1 MKGFYFYYFYYF
13 KEKNMNY
20 LPKSLAVGF
29 VLASFA
35 SASVLAAT
43 HPVTGET
50 LAEDQTFTYSLLD
63 EFTSADP
70 QIVEDVSG
78 SAFARDLFEGL
89 MNQDADGNLIP
100 GVATGFTTNDAK
112 DVYTFTLRD
121 NAMWSDGNPVT
132 AHDFVYA
139 WRRLADP
146 ATASPYSWFAEI
158 MALENVGAVLSG
170 EASPDALGVT
180 ALDNHTLEVRLTASL
195 PYFAAMTTHAS
206 TFPTPQWRV
215 RTFGSDWTK
224 PGNIV
229 SNGAYVLTEH
239 IPNERAVRERN
250 TMYWNND
257 ATILDKVVTLVI
269 NDENV
274 DLTRYLAGELD
285 KGTVPSGQY
294 LRLKEEYPN
303 QATSFPRLCTYY
315 YTFNLSPSGQEAYQD
330 VRVRQALSYA
340 VDRSVVTEKILQ
352 AGQIQAFTFTPGATA
367 GFEVPPVAFGQ
378 MSQDERNAKA
388 QELMAEAGYGS
399 DNPLSIELM
408 YNTSEGHKK
417 IAIAVQQMWKETLG
431 VNTTLANQEWKTFL
445 KTRGSQNFDVAR
457 GGWCGDYNEAS
468 TFLDLLTTPSGYNDG
483 KFSNA
488 EVDELML
495 EARTLSDATANYTRV
510 EEILANEMPVI
521 PVYHYSGVFMLKTN
535 VKGWPYDNVEQNWY
549 SRDLYKV
556 AQ

>member
-1 MKGFYFYYFYYF
+1 
-13 KEKNMNY
+13 MNY

-89 MNQDADGNLIP
+89 MNQDADGNLTP

-170 EASPDALGVT
+170 DSPTSALGVT

-215 RTFGSDWTK
+215 RTFGTDWTK

-250 TMYWNND
+250 TLYWNND

-285 KGTVPSGQY
+285 KGTVPSGQF
-294 LRLKEEYPN
+294 LRLKEEYPDE
-303 QATSFPRLCTYY
+303 ATSFPRLCTYY

-378 MSQDERNAKA
+378 MTQDERNAEAKA
-388 QELMAEAGYGS
+388 LMAEAGYGS

-445 KTRGSQNFDVAR
+445 KTRGGQNFDVAR

>member
-1 MKGFYFYYFYYF
+1 
-13 KEKNMNY
+13 MNY
-20 LPKSLAVGF
+20 LPKSLAVGC
-29 VLASFA
+29 VLASFD
-35 SASVLAAT
+35 SASVLAAAT

-180 ALDNHTLEVRLTASL
+180 AIDNHTLEVRLTASL

>member
-1 MKGFYFYYFYYF
+1 
-13 KEKNMNY
+13 MNF

-50 LAEDQTFTYSLLD
+50 LADDQTFTYSMLD
-63 EFTSADP
+63 EFTTADP
-70 QIVEDVSG
+70 QMVEDVEG
-78 SAFARDLFEGL
+78 SYFVRDLFEGL

-100 GVATGFTTNDAK
+100 GVATGYTTNEAK

-146 ATASPYSWFAEI
+146 ATASPYSWFADI
-158 MALENVGAVLSG
+158 MALENVGAVMSG
-170 EASPDALGVT
+170 DSPTSALGVT

-206 TFPTPQWRV
+206 TFPSPQWRV
-215 RTFGSDWTK
+215 RTFGDDWTK

-229 SNGAYVLTEH
+229 GNGAYVLTEH
-239 IPNERAVRERN
+239 IPNETATRERN
-250 TMYWNND
+250 SLYWNND
-257 ATILDKVVTLVI
+257 ATIIDKVVTLI
-269 NDENV
+269 MNDENT
-274 DLTRYLAGELD
+274 DFTRWEAGETD
-285 KGTVPSGQY
+285 KGALPSGQY
-294 LRLKEEYPN
+294 PRLKVKYPDE
-303 QATSFPRLCTYY
+303 AISFPRLCTYY
-315 YTFNLSPSGQEAYQD
+315 MTFNLSPSGPEAFKD

-340 VDRSVVTEKILQ
+340 LDRSVVTDKILQ
-352 AGQIQAFTFTPGATA
+352 GGQIQAFTFTPGTTA
-367 GFEVPPVAFGQ
+367 GFEVPAVAFGE
-378 MSQDERNAKA
+378 MSQDQRNVNAKL
-388 QELMAEAGYGS
+388 LMAAAGYGP
-399 DNPLSIELM
+399 DNPLKFEYL

-417 IAIAVQQMWKETLG
+417 IAIAAQQMWKETLG
-431 VNTTLANQEWKTFL
+431 AEATLANQEWKTFL
-445 KTRGSQNFDVAR
+445 KTRGGQNFDVAR

-468 TFLDLLTTPSGYNDG
+468 TFLDLMTTPSGYNDG

-488 EVDELML
+488 EVDELMTS
-495 EARTLSDATANYTRV
+495 ARTMSDATSNYTRV
-510 EEILANEMPVI
+510 EEIMANEMPII
-521 PVYHYSGVFMLKTN
+521 PVYHYTGVFMLRN
-535 VKGWPYDNVEQNWY
+535 NLKGWPFNNVEQNVY

-556 AQ
+556 AD

>member
-1 MKGFYFYYFYYF
+1 
-13 KEKNMNY
+13 MNF

-89 MNQDADGNLIP
+89 MNQDADGNLTP

-170 EASPDALGVT
+170 DSPTSALGVT

-215 RTFGSDWTK
+215 RTFGTDWTK

-294 LRLKEEYPN
+294 LRLKEEYPDE
-303 QATSFPRLCTYY
+303 ATSFPRLCTYY

-378 MSQDERNAKA
+378 MSQDQRNINAKL
-388 QELMAEAGYGS
+388 LMAAAGYGP

-445 KTRGSQNFDVAR
+445 KTRGGQNFDVAR

>member
-1 MKGFYFYYFYYF
+1 
-13 KEKNMNY
+13 MNF

-170 EASPDALGVT
+170 DSPTSALGVT

-206 TFPTPQWRV
+206 TFPSPQWRV
-215 RTFGSDWTK
+215 RTFGDEWTK

-229 SNGAYVLTEH
+229 GNGAYVLTEH
-239 IPNERAVRERN
+239 IPNETATRERN

-257 ATILDKVVTLVI
+257 ATIIDKVVTLII
-269 NDENV
+269 NDENT
-274 DLTRYLAGELD
+274 DFTRWEAGETD
-285 KGTVPSGQY
+285 KGALPSGQY
-294 LRLKEEYPN
+294 PRLKVKYPDE
-303 QATSFPRLCTYY
+303 AISFPRLCTYY
-315 YTFNLSPSGQEAYQD
+315 MTFNVSPSGPEAFKD

-340 VDRSVVTEKILQ
+340 LDRSVVTDKILQ
-352 AGQIQAFTFTPGATA
+352 GGQIQAFTFTPGATA
-367 GFEVPPVAFGQ
+367 GFEVPAVAFGQ
-378 MSQDERNAKA
+378 MSQDQRNVNAKL
-388 QELMAEAGYGS
+388 LMAAAGYGP
-399 DNPLSIELM
+399 DNPLKFEYM

-417 IAIAVQQMWKETLG
+417 IAIAAQQMWKETLG
-431 VNTTLANQEWKTFL
+431 AEATLANQEWKTFL
-445 KTRGSQNFDVAR
+445 KTRGGQNFDVAR

-468 TFLDLLTTPSGYNDG
+468 TFLDLMTTPSGYNDG

-488 EVDELML
+488 EVDELMTS
-495 EARTLSDATANYTRV
+495 ARTMSDATSNYTRV
-510 EEILANEMPVI
+510 EEIMANEMPII
-521 PVYHYSGVFMLKTN
+521 PVYHYTGVFMLRN
-535 VKGWPYDNVEQNWY
+535 NLKGWPFNNVEQNVY

-556 AQ
+556 AD

>member
-1 MKGFYFYYFYYF
+1 
-13 KEKNMNY
+13 MNF

-50 LAEDQTFTYSLLD
+50 LADDQTFTYSMLD
-63 EFTSADP
+63 EFTTADP
-70 QIVEDVSG
+70 QMVEDVEG
-78 SAFARDLFEGL
+78 SYFVRDLFEGL

-100 GVATGFTTNDAK
+100 GVATGYTTNEAK

-146 ATASPYSWFAEI
+146 ATASPYSWFADI
-158 MALENVGAVLSG
+158 MALENVGAVMSG
-170 EASPDALGVT
+170 DSPTSALGVT

-206 TFPTPQWRV
+206 TFPSPQWRV
-215 RTFGSDWTK
+215 RTFGDDWTK

-229 SNGAYVLTEH
+229 GNGAYVLTEH
-239 IPNERAVRERN
+239 IPNETATRERN
-250 TMYWNND
+250 SLYWNND
-257 ATILDKVVTLVI
+257 ATIIDKVVTLI
-269 NDENV
+269 MNDENT
-274 DLTRYLAGELD
+274 DFTRWEAGETD
-285 KGTVPSGQY
+285 KGALPSGQY
-294 LRLKEEYPN
+294 PRLKVKYPDE
-303 QATSFPRLCTYY
+303 AISFPRLCTYY
-315 YTFNLSPSGQEAYQD
+315 MTFNLSPSGPEAFKD

-340 VDRSVVTEKILQ
+340 LDRSVVTDKILQ
-352 AGQIQAFTFTPGATA
+352 GGQIQAFTFTPGTTA
-367 GFEVPPVAFGQ
+367 GFEVPAVAFGE
-378 MSQDERNAKA
+378 MSQDQRNVNAKL
-388 QELMAEAGYGS
+388 LMAAAGYGP
-399 DNPLSIELM
+399 DNPLKFEYL

-417 IAIAVQQMWKETLG
+417 IAIAAQQMWKETLG
-431 VNTTLANQEWKTFL
+431 AEATLANQEWKTFL
-445 KTRGSQNFDVAR
+445 KTRGGQNFDVAR

-468 TFLDLLTTPSGYNDG
+468 TFLDLMTTPSGYNDG

-488 EVDELML
+488 EVDELMIS
-495 EARTLSDATANYTRV
+495 ARTMSDATSNYTRV
-510 EEILANEMPVI
+510 EEIMANEMPII
-521 PVYHYSGVFMLKTN
+521 PVYHYTGVFMLRN
-535 VKGWPYDNVEQNWY
+535 NLKGWPFNNVEQNVY

-556 AQ
+556 AD

>member
-1 MKGFYFYYFYYF
+1 
-13 KEKNMNY
+13 MNY

-170 EASPDALGVT
+170 DSPPSALGVT

-285 KGTVPSGQY
+285 MGTVPSGQY
-294 LRLKEEYPN
+294 LRLKEEYPDE
-303 QATSFPRLCTYY
+303 ATSFPRLCTYY

-378 MSQDERNAKA
+378 MSQDQRNINAKL
-388 QELMAEAGYGS
+388 LMAAAGYGP

-445 KTRGSQNFDVAR
+445 KTRGGQNFDVAR

-521 PVYHYSGVFMLKTN
+521 PVYHYSGVFMLKAN

>member
-1 MKGFYFYYFYYF
+1 MKVFVFILF
-13 KEKNMNY
+13 KEKYMNY

-35 SASVLAAT
+35 ASSVLAAGT
-43 HPVTGET
+43 HPVTGEA
-50 LAEDQTFTYSLLD
+50 LSDDQTFTYSMLD

-70 QIVEDVSG
+70 QIVEDVEG
-78 SAFARDLFEGL
+78 SWFVRDLFEGL

-100 GVATGFTTNDAK
+100 GVATGYTTNEAK

-121 NAMWSDGNPVT
+121 NARWSDGNQVT

-158 MALENVGAVLSG
+158 MALENVGAVMSG
-170 EASPDALGVT
+170 ESPPEALGIR
-180 ALDNHTLEVRLTASL
+180 ALDNLTLEVRLTASL

-206 TFPTPQWRV
+206 TYPTPQWTV
-215 RTFGSDWTK
+215 KTFGDDWTK

-229 SNGAYVLTEH
+229 GNGAYVLTEH
-239 IPNERAVRERN
+239 IPNETATRERN
-250 TMYWNND
+250 SLYWNND
-257 ATILDKVVTLVI
+257 ATIIDKVVTLI
-269 NDENV
+269 MNDENT
-274 DLTRYLAGELD
+274 DFTRWEAGETD
-285 KGTVPSGQY
+285 RGTIPSGQY
-294 LRLKEEYPN
+294 PRLKAQYPEE
-303 QATSFPRLCTYY
+303 AISFPRLCTYY
-315 YTFNLSPSGQEAYQD
+315 YTFNLSPSGQDALQD

-340 VDRSVVTEKILQ
+340 LDRSVVTDKILQ
-352 AGQIQAFTFTPGATA
+352 GGQIQAFTFTPGATA
-367 GFEVPPVAFGQ
+367 GFEVPAVAFGQ
-378 MSQDERNAKA
+378 MTQNERNAKA
-388 QELMAEAGYGS
+388 KELMAEAGYGS
-399 DNPLSIELM
+399 DNPLSVEIM
-408 YNTSEGHKK
+408 YNTSEAHKK

-431 VNTTLANQEWKTFL
+431 VKATLANQEWKTFL
-445 KTRGSQNFDVAR
+445 KTRGGQNFDIAR

-488 EVDELML
+488 EVDELMTS
-495 EARTLSDATANYTRV
+495 ARTMSDATSNYTRV

-521 PVYHYSGVFMLKTN
+521 PVYHYTGLFMLRKN
-535 VKGWPYDNVEQNWY
+535 VKGWPFNNVEQNIY

-556 AQ
+556 AD

>member
-1 MKGFYFYYFYYF
+1 
-13 KEKNMNY
+13 MNY

-89 MNQDADGNLIP
+89 MNQDADGNLTP

-250 TMYWNND
+250 TRYWNND

-294 LRLKEEYPN
+294 LRLKEEYPDE
-303 QATSFPRLCTYY
+303 ATSFPRLCTYY

-445 KTRGSQNFDVAR
+445 KTRGGQNFDVAR

>member
-1 MKGFYFYYFYYF
+1 
-13 KEKNMNY
+13 MNF

-50 LAEDQTFTYSLLD
+50 LADDQTFTYSMLD
-63 EFTSADP
+63 EFTTADP
-70 QIVEDVSG
+70 QMVEDVSG
-78 SAFARDLFEGL
+78 SYFVRDLFEGL

-100 GVATGFTTNDAK
+100 GVATGYTTNEAK

-146 ATASPYSWFAEI
+146 ATASPYSWFADI
-158 MALENVGAVLSG
+158 MALENVGAVMSG
-170 EASPDALGVT
+170 DSPTSALGVT

-206 TFPTPQWRV
+206 TFPSPQWRV
-215 RTFGSDWTK
+215 RTFGDEWTK

-229 SNGAYVLTEH
+229 GNGAYVLTEH
-239 IPNERAVRERN
+239 IPNETATRERN

-269 NDENV
+269 NDENT
-274 DLTRYLAGELD
+274 DFTRWEAGETD
-285 KGTVPSGQY
+285 KGAVPSGQY
-294 LRLKEEYPN
+294 PRLKAEYPDE
-303 QATSFPRLCTYY
+303 AISFPRLCTYY
-315 YTFNLSPSGQEAYQD
+315 MTFNLSPSGPEAFKD

-340 VDRSVVTEKILQ
+340 LDRSVVTDKVLQ
-352 AGQIQAFTFTPGATA
+352 GGQIQAFTFTPGATA
-367 GFEVPPVAFGQ
+367 GFEVPAVAFGQ
-378 MSQDERNAKA
+378 MSQDQRNVNAKL
-388 QELMAEAGYGS
+388 LMAAAGYGP
-399 DNPLSIELM
+399 DNPLKFEYM

-417 IAIAVQQMWKETLG
+417 IAIGAQQMWKETLG
-431 VNTTLANQEWKTFL
+431 AEATLANQEWKTFL
-445 KTRGSQNFDVAR
+445 KTRGGQNFDVAR

-468 TFLDLLTTPSGYNDG
+468 TFLDLMTTPSGYNDG

-488 EVDELML
+488 EVDELMTS
-495 EARTLSDATANYTRV
+495 ARTMSDATSNYTRV
-510 EEILANEMPVI
+510 EEIMANEMPII
-521 PVYHYSGVFMLKTN
+521 PVYHYTGVFMLRN
-535 VKGWPYDNVEQNWY
+535 NLKGWPFNNVEQNVY

-556 AQ
+556 AD

>member
-1 MKGFYFYYFYYF
+1 MKDLVFFKF
-13 KEKNMNY
+13 KEKYMNY

-29 VLASFA
+29 VLATFA
-35 SASVLAAT
+35 ASSVFAAGT
-43 HPVTGET
+43 HPVTGEA
-50 LAEDQTFTYSLLD
+50 LADDQTFTYSLLD
-63 EFTSADP
+63 EFTTADP
-70 QIVEDVSG
+70 QMVEDVSG
-78 SAFARDLFEGL
+78 SYFVRDLFEGL

-100 GVATGFTTNDAK
+100 GVATGYTTNEAK
-112 DVYTFTLRD
+112 DVYTFTLRN
-121 NAMWSDGNPVT
+121 NARWSDGNPVT

-146 ATASPYSWFAEI
+146 ATGSPYSWFADI
-158 MALENVGAVLSG
+158 MALENVGAVMSG
-170 EASPDALGVT
+170 ESPPEALGIR

-206 TFPTPQWRV
+206 TFPSPQWTV
-215 RTFGSDWTK
+215 RTFGDGWTK

-229 SNGAYVLTEH
+229 GNGAYVLTEH
-239 IPNERAVRERN
+239 IPNETATRERN

-257 ATILDKVVTLVI
+257 ATIIDKVVTLVI
-269 NDENV
+269 NDENT
-274 DLTRYLAGELD
+274 DLTRWQAGETD
-285 KGTVPSGQY
+285 KGAVPSGQY
-294 LRLKEEYPN
+294 PRLKAEYPDE
-303 QATSFPRLCTYY
+303 AISFPRLCTYY
-315 YTFNLSPSGQEAYQD
+315 YTFNLSPSGQEALQD
-330 VRVRQALSYA
+330 IRVRQALSYA
-340 VDRSVVTEKILQ
+340 LDRSVVTDKVLQ
-352 AGQIQAFTFTPGATA
+352 GGQIQAFTFTPGATA
-367 GFEVPPVAFGQ
+367 GFEVPAVAFGQ
-378 MSQDERNAKA
+378 MTQDERNAKA
-388 QELMAEAGYGS
+388 TELMAAAGYGP
-399 DNPLSIELM
+399 DNPLKFEYM

-417 IAIAVQQMWKETLG
+417 IAIAAQQMWKETLG
-431 VNTTLANQEWKTFL
+431 AEATLANQEWKTFL
-445 KTRGSQNFDVAR
+445 KTRGGQNFDVAR

>member
-1 MKGFYFYYFYYF
+1 
-13 KEKNMNY
+13 MNF

-50 LAEDQTFTYSLLD
+50 LADDQTFTYSMLD
-63 EFTSADP
+63 EFTTADP
-70 QIVEDVSG
+70 QMVEDVEG
-78 SAFARDLFEGL
+78 SYFVRDLFEGL

-100 GVATGFTTNDAK
+100 GVATGYTTNEAK

-139 WRRLADP
+139 WRRLVDP
-146 ATASPYSWFAEI
+146 ATASPYSWFADI
-158 MALENVGAVLSG
+158 MALENVGAVMSG
-170 EASPDALGVT
+170 DSPTSALGIT

-206 TFPTPQWRV
+206 TFPSPQWRV
-215 RTFGSDWTK
+215 RTFGDDWTK

-229 SNGAYVLTEH
+229 GNGAYVLTEH
-239 IPNERAVRERN
+239 IPNETATRERN
-250 TMYWNND
+250 SLYWNND
-257 ATILDKVVTLVI
+257 ATIIDKVVTLII
-269 NDENV
+269 NDENT
-274 DLTRYLAGELD
+274 DFTRWEAGETD
-285 KGTVPSGQY
+285 KGALPSGQY
-294 LRLKEEYPN
+294 PRLKVKYPDE
-303 QATSFPRLCTYY
+303 AISFPRLCTYY
-315 YTFNLSPSGQEAYQD
+315 MTFNVSPSGPEAFKD

-340 VDRSVVTEKILQ
+340 LDRSVVTDKILQ
-352 AGQIQAFTFTPGATA
+352 GGQIQAFTFTPGTTA
-367 GFEVPPVAFGQ
+367 GFEVPAVAFGE
-378 MSQDERNAKA
+378 MSQDQRNVNAKL
-388 QELMAEAGYGS
+388 LMAAAGYGP
-399 DNPLSIELM
+399 DNPLKFEYL

-417 IAIAVQQMWKETLG
+417 IAIAAQQMWKETLG
-431 VNTTLANQEWKTFL
+431 AEATLANQEWKTFL
-445 KTRGSQNFDVAR
+445 KTRGGQNFDVAR

-468 TFLDLLTTPSGYNDG
+468 TFLDLMTTPSGYNDG

-510 EEILANEMPVI
+510 EEIMANEMPII
-521 PVYHYSGVFMLKTN
+521 PVYHYTGVFMLRN
-535 VKGWPYDNVEQNWY
+535 NLKGWPFNNVEQNVY

-556 AQ
+556 AD